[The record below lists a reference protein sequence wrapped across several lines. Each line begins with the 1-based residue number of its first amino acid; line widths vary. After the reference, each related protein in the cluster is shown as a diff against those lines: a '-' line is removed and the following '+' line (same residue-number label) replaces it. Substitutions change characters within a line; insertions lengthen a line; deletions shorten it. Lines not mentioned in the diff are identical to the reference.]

1 MEMLLLEILMPTIIY
16 LNNGDF
22 YPSATVQSNNGCIQ
36 QVISNNSINVS
47 NAPNGTYTMNNFFG
61 CPPLPVQ
68 FNVSTSPF
76 NTINLNFGDGNISTN
91 SSVTH
96 TYIENGRFYPV
107 LIISDTNNCQSTIN
121 LDTILSG
128 ISNIDFIASKVEGC
142 ASLEVNFT
150 NLAPDAINYF
160 WDFGD
165 GSISNDDNPI
175 HIYDSA
181 GLYTVSLVANDSNSC
196 FDTLTKTDFIYVK
209 KEDVELIT
217 VDTIVACSP
226 FTFSTDVYNIGVNF
240 WNWDFGDG
248 VLDSGSNVN
257 HIYNESGNYNVSL
270 FTDAPNGC
278 QYDINNFAYL
288 IIDSLETNVNLNIN
302 SDCNNGAV
310 NILNNSTGAVQHQ
323 WNMGDGSLY
332 TNPNVQH
339 VYNTSQSYVI
349 TYESISSIG
358 CLSTHYY
365 SVIFDCNNNSPIII
379 QMPSKSYKPSH

>member
-1 MEMLLLEILMPTIIY
+1 MDI
-16 LNNGDF
+16 
-22 YPSATVQSNNGCIQ
+22 VQRAI
-36 QVISNNSINVS
+36 VL
-47 NAPNGTYTMNNFFG
+47 PTYT
-61 CPPLPVQ
+61 
-68 FNVSTSPF
+68 
-76 NTINLNFGDGNISTN
+76 D
-91 SSVTH
+91 
-96 TYIENGRFYPV
+96 NGRFYPI
-107 LIISDTNNCQSTIN
+107 LTISDTNNCQSTFN

-181 GLYTVSLVANDSNSC
+181 GLFTVTLVANDSNSC

-226 FTFSTDVYNIGVNF
+226 FTFNTDVYNIGVNF
-240 WNWDFGDG
+240 WNWNFGDG

-257 HIYNESGNYNVSL
+257 HIYTESGNYNVSL

-278 QYDINNFAYL
+278 KYDINNFAYL
-288 IIDSLETNVNLNIN
+288 M
-302 SDCNNGAV
+302 
-310 NILNNSTGAVQHQ
+310 STV
-323 WNMGDGSLY
+323 
-332 TNPNVQH
+332 
-339 VYNTSQSYVI
+339 
-349 TYESISSIG
+349 
-358 CLSTHYY
+358 
-365 SVIFDCNNNSPIII
+365 
-379 QMPSKSYKPSH
+379 